1 MTYPQ
6 SYYLDPSIKMERDQ
20 ERNLNQECNGCVH
33 HSRLWG
39 VRVCKKH
46 EGQLGTQLK
55 RCDDYKVSLQEV
67 RNQLKECFK
76 R

>member
-1 MTYPQ
+1 MALPQ
-6 SYYLDPSIKMERDQ
+6 SFYLDPRVKMEREQ
-20 ERNLNQECNGCVH
+20 EKTSNKECGGCVN

-46 EGQLGTQLK
+46 EGQLGVKLQ

-67 RNQLKECFK
+67 RNQLKEVFK
-76 R
+76 G